1 MLALFAKSRVLGVWD
16 EIGADGVII
25 FREQRPP
32 VGERLLALKIT
43 SMLGYSEISLNSYF
57 LTLEFCHFSDEIAL
71 LDLNSKGKGRY
82 CNTSICLL
90 WLREAS

>member
-1 MLALFAKSRVLGVWD
+1 MLTLFAISRKLGVWD

-57 LTLEFCHFSDEIAL
+57 LTLEF
-71 LDLNSKGKGRY
+71 
-82 CNTSICLL
+82 
-90 WLREAS
+90 

>member
-1 MLALFAKSRVLGVWD
+1 MLALFAKSRMLGVWD

-57 LTLEFCHFSDEIAL
+57 LTLEF
-71 LDLNSKGKGRY
+71 
-82 CNTSICLL
+82 
-90 WLREAS
+90 

>member
-1 MLALFAKSRVLGVWD
+1 MLALFAKSRRLGVWD

-57 LTLEFCHFSDEIAL
+57 LTLEFLYFSYEIA
-71 LDLNSKGKGRY
+71 
-82 CNTSICLL
+82 I
-90 WLREAS
+90 

>member
-32 VGERLLALKIT
+32 VAR
-43 SMLGYSEISLNSYF
+43 
-57 LTLEFCHFSDEIAL
+57 
-71 LDLNSKGKGRY
+71 
-82 CNTSICLL
+82 
-90 WLREAS
+90 REAIGSEDYLYAGIF